1 MFGFKPLGDSSV
13 LTGIIRKDI
22 FEALSEGRTTIN
34 VSGEEEKIDEIKSF
48 EEKGPHI
55 RYEGQENFIEVGFL
69 PSENQNPEEI
79 GPSEIFLSK
88 IDLKGIK
95 NDSFNSNALEIFDQ
109 NSIKPFGKYIPKQ
122 FIKMK
127 IKPIEQEGLWAID
140 IF

>member
-1 MFGFKPLGDSSV
+1 MFGFKPLGDSSI

-34 VSGEEEKIDEIKSF
+34 VNGEEEKIDKIKSF

-55 RYEGQENFIEVGFL
+55 VHEGRENFIEVGFL

-79 GPSEIFLSK
+79 EPSEIFLSK
-88 IDLKGIK
+88 IDLNGIK
-95 NDSFNSNALEIFDQ
+95 NDSFYSNILEIFDRD
-109 NSIKPFGKYIPKQ
+109 SIKSFKEHISEQ

-127 IKPIEQEGLWAID
+127 IKPIEQEGL
-140 IF
+140 